1 MLENN
6 FEIEVRKEYTVGL
19 TNSGCSIERIRVN
32 GKLIMIVVDQEGIIY
47 FIDGYTGITY
57 KKQQIPCKSEVWSM
71 FIVEQEEDKEIE
83 NKRYNLY
90 LGAGSGVLYNY
101 EVRVGI
107 TKAEHTEGSTDPNFA
122 EYDFMLSLI
131 WQHKTDDL
139 ITQIEYLDI
148 NKDGKEEIIIASM
161 DKTLRILDSA
171 TGKFIWGQ
179 IFTGGVTKF
188 NIGDVDSDGSLELI
202 AGSTDGTLRIFS
214 GTNGALKYFHEFK
227 NTIRIIE
234 IIRGNKGTEPSIIV
248 GNDEPAIYILKKREG
263 IKGDGT
269 QIDKKYQ
276 IIDKVPQDLYVWLSK
291 IIKSIKVKEEG
302 VDQNNNN
309 FKNGRLVITTYTFS
323 FMSGL
328 VESEQEKE
336 VPELQFYNLNPFKLL
351 KTISNY
357 NVQCMSNQEIIEQ
370 KETQKGA
377 QKEEQKQKEVLNV
390 MAAGTTDKCI
400 LLIDLENMEILHRI
414 GVEYLINS
422 VYLTN
427 EKNNELRLYSC
438 EDNAEF
444 ICYSIKLKKKK

>member
-139 ITQIEYLDI
+139 ITQIDYLDI
-148 NKDGKEEIIIASM
+148 NKDGKKEIIIASM

-234 IIRGNKGTEPSIIV
+234 VIKGNKDNNKGTEPSIIV
-248 GNDEPAIYILKKREG
+248 GNDEPAIYILKKRGG
-263 IKGDGT
+263 INGDGK
-269 QIDKKYQ
+269 QI
-276 IIDKVPQDLYVWLSK
+276 
-291 IIKSIKVKEEG
+291 
-302 VDQNNNN
+302 
-309 FKNGRLVITTYTFS
+309 
-323 FMSGL
+323 
-328 VESEQEKE
+328 
-336 VPELQFYNLNPFKLL
+336 
-351 KTISNY
+351 
-357 NVQCMSNQEIIEQ
+357 
-370 KETQKGA
+370 
-377 QKEEQKQKEVLNV
+377 
-390 MAAGTTDKCI
+390 
-400 LLIDLENMEILHRI
+400 
-414 GVEYLINS
+414 
-422 VYLTN
+422 
-427 EKNNELRLYSC
+427 
-438 EDNAEF
+438 
-444 ICYSIKLKKKK
+444 